1 MLITLNDKQKQFL
14 FDKRI
19 YVDREVLDSLNY
31 KGWENYFIDNFNWE
45 LETDLNC
52 WRMREL
58 FLISKRTGE
67 IDYKIELNFQGNDLK
82 TLLDIRQ

>member
-31 KGWENYFIDNFNWE
+31 KGWENYFIENFHWK

-58 FLISKRTGE
+58 VLISKRTSE